1 VADGDVVARGVTA
14 GTATLW
20 ANHNLTLVESQLYT
34 AGDLQLLAADTVR
47 VRDSVEKR
55 FIAQAGGNL
64 YVQGNQSIDILA
76 LNHPETPFRSG
87 GNLSL
92 ISDGIISGDA
102 HFSSGGN
109 FSIRNR
115 AGGPGTFFSFY
126 DPIISSVGDV
136 DFGDY
141 TGASLKIEAKGN
153 ISAGTIVITNPDT
166 LIFGTDP
173 DISILKSAPAL
184 ILRAGVTSLE
194 NPPNFGSGS
203 YAIANLGTLGG
214 NFSSA
219 NAINNAGQ
227 VVGES
232 ETASG
237 GSHAVL
243 WQDGKPQDLGTLPR
257 GNSSSASGIN
267 NDGQIVGT
275 DTTSGNNRA
284 FLWQDGKPQDLG
296 TLFGDNFSSANGINN
311 AGQVVGTSSTSGTN
325 PRAFL
330 WQDGMM
336 SELGMLPGGNFS
348 NAYGINNAGQV
359 VGISSNP
366 GGVAQAVLWDRSVPQ
381 NLGTLPGGNF
391 SNAYGIN
398 NAGQV
403 VGNSGIGNGNHAFLW
418 QNGVLQDL
426 GTLPGGNLS
435 SANSINNAGQ
445 VVGNSGTGSG
455 NNRAFLWQNNWMS
468 DLNELIS
475 PASGWDALQN
485 ATAINDKGQIVGSGT
500 IGGQTRAFLMTPS
513 SSPPNLSREGSIT
526 VGNISTAGGPVIL
539 SATGNINQTG
549 AITSAGGEISLTT
562 SGGNITTGT
571 LNSSS
576 TSSNGGDITLK
587 APNDIQV
594 NYINAQGGTNGTGG
608 KVDISTENFFRATA
622 TFQDQ
627 NGVEASISTAGGVAG
642 GSVIIQH
649 GGGAKGRP
657 FVVGDATQ
665 NGTAGAITTGTGLLG
680 TIAPSQSFPGSYPY
694 GNIQILTQDQPSPPP
709 TQLPKDSS
717 QLPKDSLLP
726 QQNPLSQIQPPNTLP
741 TLEVDTVVGELED
754 YFTRKLEQYLGRTAD
769 SPRRNLTQARETLQ
783 KIETATGVKPALIY
797 VSFVPATVAP
807 EPGGDKTKSL
817 HSSPASALK
826 GQFPPQKVTGVR
838 ATPTTSLLAQQPD
851 QPLLKRSVQDNDQ
864 LELVLVTA
872 KGKLVRKR
880 LAGST
885 RKQVLKVTEEFFSS
899 VTNVRDS
906 RGYLLPAQKLYQWLV
921 APIEADLQAQSIQN
935 LVFIMDTGLRLL
947 PVAALHD
954 RKGFLVERYS
964 VGLMPSLSLSDTP
977 YVDIKDAQVLAMGAE
992 QFTDQPP
999 LPAVP
1004 VELATITQQ
1013 LWRGKSFLN
1022 EAFTL
1027 DNLKEQRRKT
1037 PFGIIHLASHGTFE
1051 PGAPGNSYIQLWDQK
1066 LKLDQLRQLGW
1077 NDPPVELL
1085 VLSACR
1091 TALGDEEAELGFA
1104 GLAVQAGVQS
1114 ALASLW
1120 SVSDEGTLGLM
1131 SEFYEQLKKAPIK
1144 AEALRQT
1151 QLAMLRGQV
1160 LLEGAQLHTSGKDIP
1175 LPPNLAVQGD
1185 KNFTHPF
1192 YWAAFTMIGSPW

>member
-1 VADGDVVARGVTA
+1 
-14 GTATLW
+14 
-20 ANHNLTLVESQLYT
+20 
-34 AGDLQLLAADTVR
+34 
-47 VRDSVEKR
+47 
-55 FIAQAGGNL
+55 
-64 YVQGNQSIDILA
+64 
-76 LNHPETPFRSG
+76 
-87 GNLSL
+87 
-92 ISDGIISGDA
+92 
-102 HFSSGGN
+102 
-109 FSIRNR
+109 
-115 AGGPGTFFSFY
+115 
-126 DPIISSVGDV
+126 
-136 DFGDY
+136 
-141 TGASLKIEAKGN
+141 
-153 ISAGTIVITNPDT
+153 
-166 LIFGTDP
+166 
-173 DISILKSAPAL
+173 
-184 ILRAGVTSLE
+184 
-194 NPPNFGSGS
+194 
-203 YAIANLGTLGG
+203 
-214 NFSSA
+214 
-219 NAINNAGQ
+219 
-227 VVGES
+227 
-232 ETASG
+232 
-237 GSHAVL
+237 
-243 WQDGKPQDLGTLPR
+243 
-257 GNSSSASGIN
+257 
-267 NDGQIVGT
+267 
-275 DTTSGNNRA
+275 
-284 FLWQDGKPQDLG
+284 
-296 TLFGDNFSSANGINN
+296 
-311 AGQVVGTSSTSGTN
+311 
-325 PRAFL
+325 
-330 WQDGMM
+330 
-336 SELGMLPGGNFS
+336 
-348 NAYGINNAGQV
+348 
-359 VGISSNP
+359 
-366 GGVAQAVLWDRSVPQ
+366 
-381 NLGTLPGGNF
+381 
-391 SNAYGIN
+391 
-398 NAGQV
+398 
-403 VGNSGIGNGNHAFLW
+403 
-418 QNGVLQDL
+418 
-426 GTLPGGNLS
+426 
-435 SANSINNAGQ
+435 
-445 VVGNSGTGSG
+445 
-455 NNRAFLWQNNWMS
+455 MS

-500 IGGQTRAFLMTPS
+500 IGGQTRAFLMTPNS
-513 SSPPNLSREGSIT
+513 SSPNLPQEGSIT

-594 NYINAQGGTNGTGG
+594 NYNINAQGGTNGTGG
-608 KVDISTENFFRATA
+608 KVDISTENFFRATG

-627 NGVEASISTAGGVAG
+627 NGVEASISTAGGAGG
-642 GSVIIQH
+642 GSVIIRH
-649 GGGAKGRP
+649 GGGGNDTP
-657 FVVGDATQ
+657 FVVGDATK
-665 NGTAGAITTGTGLLG
+665 NGTAGAITTGTGPLG
-680 TIAPSQSFPGSYPY
+680 TIAPLPSFSRSFTQ

-709 TQLPKDSS
+709 TQLPKDSSQLPKDSS

-741 TLEVDTVVGELED
+741 TVEVDTVVGELED
-754 YFTRKLEQYLGRTAD
+754 YFTSKLEQYLGRTAD

-807 EPGGDKTKSL
+807 EPAVDKTKSL

-872 KGKLVRKR
+872 KGELVRKR

-885 RKQVLKVTEEFFSS
+885 RKQVLRVTQEFFSS

-906 RGYLLPAQKLYQWLV
+906 RGYLLPAQQLYQWLV
-921 APIEADLQAQSIQN
+921 APIEADLQAESIQN
-935 LVFIMDTGLRLL
+935 LVFIMDTGLRFL

-954 RKGFLVERYS
+954 GKGFVVERYS

-1037 PFGIIHLASHGTFE
+1037 PFGIIHLASHGTFK

-1066 LKLDQLRQLGW
+1066 LRLDQLRQLGW

-1151 QLAMLRGQV
+1151 QLAMLQGQV
-1160 LLEGAQLHTSGKDIP
+1160 LMEGGQLHTSGKDIP